1 MQREHYEDSGGRF
14 ISELFESDRAALLP
28 LPAVPFDTALY
39 TSATTNKYGKFSL
52 DKGKH
57 IYSASPSFSE
67 SVVQLKITSSEVVVM
82 DSDLHEIV
90 RHRRLY
96 GDERESMDWIP
107 YLRHIARRPRSLKNS
122 GIYGM
127 MPEVMQEYMD
137 RCESSERGKVLKV
150 LAELTER
157 SGFDSALNTVSEA
170 VRLHATDPDSLQSLY
185 RRIYTDV
192 PLLPPLEAAEG
203 IPPLK
208 VIRFPDDLTGLD
220 AILKGVRQMDN
231 ELRDMIAS
239 CCKSLKLSSNLA
251 DRAMIQK
258 GATNQEFLYNL
269 LNEEIRCRRERR
281 IAKLINT
288 ADFPR
293 LYSRDQFRTDEI
305 DFPEGI
311 TLDSLLD
318 LEFQRSG
325 KNLIMYGATGTG
337 KTMLSILIG
346 LAACRADIPVRFYRT
361 AGLINRFSEGH
372 KKGTLEKLKKK
383 LNEAQILILDEFG
396 YVPYDR
402 TGSQLLFDYL
412 SEIHEQK
419 SVILNTNLEF
429 SQWVNVLY
437 DKRMTTALI
446 GRLTHHVELILFP
459 GGNNRL
465 RESSIN
471 KAFSRV
477 NAEEVSHG

>member
-1 MQREHYEDSGGRF
+1 
-14 ISELFESDRAALLP
+14 
-28 LPAVPFDTALY
+28 
-39 TSATTNKYGKFSL
+39 
-52 DKGKH
+52 
-57 IYSASPSFSE
+57 
-67 SVVQLKITSSEVVVM
+67 
-82 DSDLHEIV
+82 
-90 RHRRLY
+90 
-96 GDERESMDWIP
+96 
-107 YLRHIARRPRSLKNS
+107 
-122 GIYGM
+122 
-127 MPEVMQEYMD
+127 
-137 RCESSERGKVLKV
+137 
-150 LAELTER
+150 
-157 SGFDSALNTVSEA
+157 
-170 VRLHATDPDSLQSLY
+170 
-185 RRIYTDV
+185 
-192 PLLPPLEAAEG
+192 
-203 IPPLK
+203 
-208 VIRFPDDLTGLD
+208 
-220 AILKGVRQMDN
+220 MDN

-293 LYSRDQFRTDEI
+293 LYSRDQFRTDEV
-305 DFPEGI
+305 DFPEGV

-318 LEFQRSG
+318 LEFLRSG

-361 AGLINRFSEGH
+361 AGLINRFSTGH
-372 KKGTLEKLKKK
+372 TKGTLEKLKKK